1 MPLCLNEKIM
11 YFYPPTKY
19 SMLIKI
25 YPENPNTRHIQQVVE
40 CIRDG
45 GVIVYPTDSMYAFGC
60 DLFQI
65 RAVERVAQ
73 LKGLQLEKANFSIVC
88 TDLSNISDYTR
99 PFSNQIYKTMKK
111 ALPGPFTFILNAS
124 SQVPRIFQSKKKTIG
139 IRVPEN
145 PIPRLI
151 VQELGNPI
159 ISTSV
164 FSLSDDV
171 EYLTDPELLYE
182 EFMDR
187 VDLVIDSGI
196 GDLQVST
203 VVDCTGDEMVV
214 VRQGKGDF
222 EPFL

>member
-1 MPLCLNEKIM
+1 M
-11 YFYPPTKY
+11 YFYPPRMY
-19 SMLIKI
+19 NMLIKI
-25 YPENPNTRHIQQVVE
+25 YPENPNPRHIQQVVE

-73 LKGLQLEKANFSIVC
+73 LKGLQLEKTNFSIVC

-182 EFMDR
+182 EFMER

-203 VVDCTGDEMVV
+203 VVDCTGDEMIV

-222 EPFL
+222 EPYL